1 MLRILKHPSLVE
13 ATVSIPD
20 DLFRKAEALAARRG
34 LSVPQYFTELLSDQI
49 DTAPGVEQVS
59 PDDPPWMRGFGAL
72 SDLGAETR
80 RIEALI
86 EEEFE
91 QVEDRENA

>member
-1 MLRILKHPSLVE
+1 VE
-13 ATVSIPD
+13 ATVSISD

-34 LSVPQYFTELLSDQI
+34 LSVPQFFTELLSDQI
-49 DTAPGVEQVS
+49 DAAPGVE
-59 PDDPPWMRGFGAL
+59 PALDGPPWMRGFGAL

-86 EEEFE
+86 EEEFG
-91 QVEDRENA
+91 R